1 MRSEIQ
7 LQSFSF
13 LNLKQPFQILWCLYG
28 YSHISSVQF
37 SSVVQSC
44 PTLCN
49 TMDCMQH
56 TRFPC
61 PLPTPE
67 LVQTHVHWIS
77 DCIQPSHPLSSPSP
91 SIFPSISVF
100 SNESVLCIRWPK
112 DWSFN
117 FSISP
122 SSLYIELPFKF
133 WCSFVLWLNSNR
145 YKLTV
150 GIAYR
155 YKKFL
160 SHFWHK
166 SPFFT
171 KAPFFTKTFTLKF
184 SMIANSLKK
193 KNLFLCVC
201 VCFCTRF

>member
-1 MRSEIQ
+1 MRSETQ

-28 YSHISSVQF
+28 YSPISSVQSF
-37 SSVVQSC
+37 SHVWLFATPWTACST
-44 PTLCN
+44 PG
-49 TMDCMQH
+49 
-56 TRFPC
+56 FPV
-61 PLPTPE
+61 LYQLPE

-77 DCIQPSHPLSSPSP
+77 DSIQPSHPLSSPSP
-91 SIFPSISVF
+91 SVFPSISVF

-184 SMIANSLKK
+184 SMISNSLIIKK
-193 KNLFLCVC
+193 KKSGFFFLC